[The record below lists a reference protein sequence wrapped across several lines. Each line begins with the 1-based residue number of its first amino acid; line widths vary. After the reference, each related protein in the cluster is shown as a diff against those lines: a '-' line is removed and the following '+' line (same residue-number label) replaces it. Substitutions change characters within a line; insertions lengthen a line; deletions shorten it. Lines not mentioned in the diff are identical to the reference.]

1 MKKIYL
7 RTMIVAAIL
16 LLCSTANAFSTV
28 INGISYELDSKT
40 ASVERN
46 NKYTGNI
53 TIPEVVVYEGTTYK
67 VEEISDSAFYNCT
80 SLTSVTIPNSVTSI
94 GEGAFNGCQS
104 LTSID
109 IPNSVTSIGERAFD
123 GCQSLT
129 SINIPNSVTTIGEG
143 AFSGCQSLTS
153 INIPNS
159 VITIGERAFAGCTS
173 LTSIDIPNSVTTIG
187 ESAFS
192 DCDDLKS
199 INIPNSV
206 TSIGERAFFWCTRLK
221 SVTIGNSVTA
231 IDFNTFEGCTSLTDI
246 YCYAT
251 TAPQAYGSVFGD
263 LNYTNAT
270 LHVPAEAIEEYR
282 NSTPWSDFGSIV
294 ALTDKDISLG
304 VNDVESTQLHI
315 TVANGFFTINGAT
328 EGSVVTVYT
337 ASGVAAGKATVTN
350 GTAAIETTIQKGE
363 TAIVTA
369 GGKSIKVVAQ

>member
-94 GEGAFNGCQS
+94 GEGAFNGCQ
-104 LTSID
+104 
-109 IPNSVTSIGERAFD
+109 
-123 GCQSLT
+123 
-129 SINIPNSVTTIGEG
+129 
-143 AFSGCQSLTS
+143 
-153 INIPNS
+153 
-159 VITIGERAFAGCTS
+159 S

-350 GTAAIETTIQKGE
+350 GTAAIETTIQTGE